1 MATKRTLGDR
11 PNNEEWGPGRN
22 HGGASPSDG
31 PPKGDAPP
39 EDLHR
44 RGDAPAGDDEPTQ
57 ELPVK
62 GAISIPAHLRAAFD
76 GLVLFLSNLIAK
88 GTSGDS
94 VLSRLSAAWPG
105 GLLGALMRGRTQP
118 EIEATFTSENEAF
131 SFAVGEHDGGAA
143 FRVWSLLGVP
153 FVHPVTPPEAPNAN
167 PIDPLT
173 KTHYAPT
180 RDPKEAIRR
189 LDLGNVGAPGWAPV
203 GWAGNGLVPD
213 RVAREFYAIER
224 RFNPEYAGPSSPIDP
239 AWVKVKQD
247 VALVVCAG
255 GIASLFSPDYADI
268 YAPME
273 DAREALLMQPALGPS
288 GDR

>member
-1 MATKRTLGDR
+1 MAKKTLDR
-11 PNNEEWGPGRN
+11 PNDSATDSE
-22 HGGASPSDG
+22 
-31 PPKGDAPP
+31 
-39 EDLHR
+39 
-44 RGDAPAGDDEPTQ
+44 

-76 GLVLFLSNLIAK
+76 GLVLFLTNLVAQ

-105 GLLGALMRGRTQP
+105 GLLGALLRGRTRA
-118 EIEATFTSENEAF
+118 EIEATFTAENEAG
-131 SFAVGEHDGGAA
+131 SFAVGEHDGGAT

-153 FVHPVTPPEAPNAN
+153 FVHPVAPPEVPNGN

-173 KTHYAPT
+173 KAPYAPT
-180 RDPKEAIRR
+180 RDPVEAVRR
-189 LDLGNVGAPGWAPV
+189 LDLDNVGAPGWAPV

-213 RVAREFYAIER
+213 QVAKEFYAIRR
-224 RFNPEYAGPSSPIDP
+224 RFDPEYAGPTSPGIHP
-239 AWVKVKQD
+239 AWAKVKLE

-255 GIASLFSPDYADI
+255 GIASLFSGAYADV

-273 DAREALLMQPALGPS
+273 DPKDALFLQPSLGPS